1 MIDVA
6 LKFLTDELGTYLH
19 SRIGSSAPDV
29 KLSKVVDETG
39 KYAFGEETVALT
51 VINIEEDRT
60 FKSQLPE
67 YTLKDGQ
74 HVVTEPDLK
83 INLHV
88 LFSANFKQYYEAL
101 KCISYLLT
109 FFQSHPSFTAD
120 AFPALDPRIEK
131 LTLELQNLGYDQ
143 INQVWTF
150 LGGKHLPSLV
160 YKLRLVIIKDEVSTS
175 IQPPITIINANL
187 NNK

>member
-1 MIDVA
+1 MIDLA
-6 LKFLTDELGTYLH
+6 LKFITDELGTFLH
-19 SRIGSSAPDV
+19 SRIGPSAPDV
-29 KLSKVVDETG
+29 KLTKMVDDTG
-39 KYAFGEETVALT
+39 KYAFGEETVAVT

-74 HVVTEPDLK
+74 HIVTEPDIK
-83 INLHV
+83 INLYV
-88 LFSANFKQYYEAL
+88 MFAANFSQYNEAL

-109 FFQSHPSFTAD
+109 FFQSHPAFTPGS
-120 AFPALDPRIEK
+120 FPALDARIER
-131 LTLELQNLGYDQ
+131 LTLELQSLGYDQ

-150 LGGKHLPSLV
+150 LGAKHLPSLV
-160 YKLRLVIIKDEVSTS
+160 YKMRLVIIKDEVSTA

>member
-6 LKFLTDELGTYLH
+6 LKFLTDELSIFLH
-19 SRIGSSAPDV
+19 SRIGPSAPDV
-29 KLSKVVDETG
+29 KLTKVADETG
-39 KYAFGEETVALT
+39 KYAFGEETVAVT

-74 HVVTEPDLK
+74 HIVTEPDIK
-83 INLHV
+83 INLYV
-88 LFSANFKQYYEAL
+88 MLAANFKQYNEAL

-109 FFQSHPSFTAD
+109 FFQSHPSFTPD
-120 AFPALDPRIEK
+120 AFPALDTRIEK
-131 LTLELQNLGYDQ
+131 LTFELQSLGYDQ

-150 LGGKHLPSLV
+150 LGAKHLPSLV
-160 YKLRLVIIKDEVSTS
+160 YRMRLVIIKEEVTTG